1 MASEQLRVLI
11 TNDDGYQARG
21 IRALAGAIAAAG
33 HDVVVVA
40 PLTDQSGV
48 GTARAG
54 WVNRPITT
62 RSEDADGV
70 TYIGIDGTP
79 ALAVTMGRLGSFGPP
94 PDLVV
99 SGINH
104 GYNFGV
110 ILHSGTVGA
119 ALTAATQGLS
129 GLAVSIGG
137 EDPKYLETA
146 AAISVEL
153 VDWLRA
159 EPAGTVLNVNV
170 PDVALP
176 ELSGVRNARLAPYN
190 PNRLVAGLAP
200 TGEPMAVLR
209 TPEPSEDPDTD
220 ESLLAAGYIT
230 VTSIVGI
237 QEAPSQ
243 ADPANHLK
251 SRWDDLGRH

>member
-21 IRALAGAIAAAG
+21 IRALATAIAGRG
-33 HDVVVVA
+33 HDVQVVA
-40 PLTDQSGV
+40 PLDDQSGV

-54 WVNRPITT
+54 WVDRPIAT
-62 RSEDADGV
+62 RSEDANGI
-70 TYIGIDGTP
+70 TYIGIGGTP
-79 ALAVTMGRLGSFGPP
+79 ALAVTLARLGAFGKP

-129 GLAVSIGG
+129 GLALSIGA
-137 EDPKYLETA
+137 EDPQYLESA
-146 AAISVEL
+146 AEVGAEL
-153 VDWLRA
+153 LGWLSE

-170 PDVALP
+170 PDRPLS
-176 ELSGVRNARLAPYN
+176 ELRGVRSARLAPYN
-190 PNRLVAGLAP
+190 PNRLIAGLAP
-200 TGEPMAVLR
+200 NGEPMVTLR
-209 TPEPSEDPDTD
+209 TPDPAEDPDTD
-220 ESLLAAGYIT
+220 ESLLAAGHIT
-230 VTSIVGI
+230 VTPIVGI
-237 QEAPSQ
+237 QEVP
-243 ADPANHLK
+243 
-251 SRWDDLGRH
+251 DDAAAQYLVKWWAGAKR

>member
-54 WVNRPITT
+54 WVDRPIATS
-62 RSEDADGV
+62 SEDADGV

-79 ALAVTMGRLGSFGPP
+79 ALAVTLGRLGSFGAP

-119 ALTAATQGLS
+119 ALTGATQGLS
-129 GLAVSIGG
+129 GLAMSIGA
-137 EDPKYLETA
+137 EDPQYLDDA
-146 AAISVEL
+146 AEIAVEL
-153 VDWLRA
+153 IEWLRDQ
-159 EPAGTVLNVNV
+159 PAQTVLN
-170 PDVALP
+170 
-176 ELSGVRNARLAPYN
+176 
-190 PNRLVAGLAP
+190 
-200 TGEPMAVLR
+200 
-209 TPEPSEDPDTD
+209 
-220 ESLLAAGYIT
+220 
-230 VTSIVGI
+230 
-237 QEAPSQ
+237 
-243 ADPANHLK
+243 
-251 SRWDDLGRH
+251 

>member
-21 IRALAGAIAAAG
+21 IRALATAIAERG
-33 HDVVVVA
+33 HDVQVVA
-40 PLTDQSGV
+40 PLDDQSGV

-54 WVNRPITT
+54 WIDRPIAT
-62 RSEDADGV
+62 RSEDADGI
-70 TYIGIDGTP
+70 TYIGIGGTP
-79 ALAVTMGRLGSFGPP
+79 ALAVTLARVGAFGKP

-104 GYNFGV
+104 GYNFGI

-137 EDPKYLETA
+137 DNPQHLETA
-146 AAISVEL
+146 AEVGAEL
-153 VDWLRA
+153 VGWLSEA
-159 EPAGTVLNVNV
+159 PTGTVLNVNV
-170 PDVALP
+170 PDRPLS
-176 ELSGVRNARLAPYN
+176 ELNGVRSARLAPYN

-200 TGEPMAVLR
+200 TGEPTVSLR
-209 TPEPSEDPDTD
+209 TPDPTENPDTD
-220 ESLLAAGYIT
+220 EALLASGYVTIT
-230 VTSIVGI
+230 PVVGI
-237 QEAPSQ
+237 QEAPDD
-243 ADPANHLK
+243 APAQYLTE
-251 SRWDDLGRH
+251 RQEFGRSL

>member
-21 IRALAGAIAAAG
+21 IRALATVIAERG
-33 HDVVVVA
+33 HDVQVVA
-40 PLTDQSGV
+40 PLDDQSGV

-54 WVNRPITT
+54 WIDRPIVT
-62 RSEDADGV
+62 RSEDANGI
-70 TYIGIDGTP
+70 TYIGIEGTP
-79 ALAVTMGRLGSFGPP
+79 ALAVTLARVGAFGKP

-104 GYNFGV
+104 GYNFGI

-137 EDPKYLETA
+137 NDPQHLETA
-146 AAISVEL
+146 AEVGAEL
-153 VDWLRA
+153 VGWLSKA
-159 EPAGTVLNVNV
+159 PTGTVLNVNV
-170 PDVALP
+170 PDRPLN
-176 ELSGVRNARLAPYN
+176 ELNGVRSARLAPYN

-200 TGEPMAVLR
+200 TGEPMVSLR
-209 TPEPSEDPDTD
+209 TPDPSENADTD
-220 ESLLAAGYIT
+220 EALLASGYIT
-230 VTSIVGI
+230 ITPVVGI
-237 QEAPSQ
+237 QEAPDD
-243 ADPANHLK
+243 APAQYLAE
-251 SRWDDLGRH
+251 RQEFGRRL

>member
-21 IRALAGAIAAAG
+21 IRALASAIGDAG
-33 HDVVVVA
+33 HEVLVVA

-48 GTARAG
+48 GTARAA
-54 WVNRPITT
+54 WVNRPIATS
-62 RSEDADGV
+62 SEDADGI
-70 TYIGIDGTP
+70 TYIGVEGTP
-79 ALAVTMGRLGSFGPP
+79 ALAVTMARLGAFGKA

-129 GLAVSIGG
+129 GLAMSIGAD
-137 EDPKYLETA
+137 DPQYLESA
-146 AAISVEL
+146 AEVAVEL
-153 VDWLRA
+153 IEWLRLQ
-159 EPAGTVLNVNV
+159 PAGTVLNVNV
-170 PDVALP
+170 PDRP
-176 ELSGVRNARLAPYN
+176 MSELRGVRDARLAPYN
-190 PNRLVAGLAP
+190 PDRLTAGLAP
-200 TGEPMAVLR
+200 TGEPMMILR
-209 TPEPSEDPDTD
+209 TPDPTQDEDTD

-230 VTSIVGI
+230 ITPITGI
-237 QEAPSQ
+237 QATGDDSSATYLRDRLSPS
-243 ADPANHLK
+243 
-251 SRWDDLGRH
+251 